1 MRVASTSK
9 AVSGAV
15 ALSLVSK
22 GALSLNDTIGE
33 LLAKQPKKWREITL
47 RQLLHH
53 SSGLPDYAQNPRF
66 GIGKA
71 PPPEKLLSHIR
82 AKKLRFNP
90 GSRYKYSNSDNIVV
104 ALMVKSA
111 THRTY
116 NGRLQEQ
123 VYGPLSLK
131 KTIFPRGANLN
142 KPYVHGYDNAPN
154 DHPLRTLAS

>member
-1 MRVASTSK
+1 MCNGRPRAVMRRSTVRWRNWTRCEADHRGPSPWCSATRCGSYTAGVADLSTGRLIGLNNRMRVASTSK

-33 LLAKQPKKWREITL
+33 LLAKQPKKWRE
-47 RQLLHH
+47 
-53 SSGLPDYAQNPRF
+53 
-66 GIGKA
+66 
-71 PPPEKLLSHIR
+71 KLLSHIR

-111 THRTY
+111 KNRTY
-116 NGRLQEQ
+116 NGRLQE
-123 VYGPLSLK
+123 
-131 KTIFPRGANLN
+131 
-142 KPYVHGYDNAPN
+142 
-154 DHPLRTLAS
+154 